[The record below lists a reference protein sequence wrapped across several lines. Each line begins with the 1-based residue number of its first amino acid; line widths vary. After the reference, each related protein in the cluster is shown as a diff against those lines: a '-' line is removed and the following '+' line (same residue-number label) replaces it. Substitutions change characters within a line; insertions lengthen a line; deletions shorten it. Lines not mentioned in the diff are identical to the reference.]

1 MVLFLK
7 DGKVLK
13 YYAEKLRSQGAMLFS
28 LIDPDKLPL
37 EKGAAVAAASYE
49 GGADVILVGGSIGV
63 QGGVLDETVKQIKE
77 NAPGLP
83 VVLYPGSPGGLT
95 PEADAVYF
103 MQMLNS
109 RDVYW
114 LSTAQIQAAPVV
126 ARMKI
131 EAIPTSYVILE
142 PGRAVG
148 WIGNANAVPRDR
160 ADLAAACALA
170 ARYLGARVFITD
182 SGSGAPSPAPS
193 EMISAIR
200 KMCAAGNGDEMLYFY
215 AGGVK
220 NAEHAAGV
228 IKAGAHGLHVGN
240 AFEEG
245 EGEARGAGGAAAIA
259 RVRKIADAIRAEGKK
274 RV

>member
-1 MVLFLK
+1 LRE
-7 DGKVLK
+7 GKTMK
-13 YYAEKLRSQGAMLFS
+13 YYREKLASQGAMLFS

-37 EKGAAVAAASYE
+37 EKGAAVAKASYE

-63 QGGVLDETVKQIKE
+63 QGSVLDDTVKLIKE

-109 RDVYW
+109 KDVYW

-126 ARMKI
+126 ARMRI
-131 EAIPTSYVILE
+131 EAIPTSYVIIE

-182 SGSGAPSPAPS
+182 SGSGAPGPAPS
-193 EMISAIR
+193 EMIAAIS
-200 KMCAAGNGDEMLYFY
+200 KACGDDMLYFY

-220 NAEHAAGV
+220 TAEHAAGV
-228 IKAGAHGLHVGN
+228 IRAGARGLHVGN

-245 EGEARGAGGAAAIA
+245 EGEAKGAGGAAAVA
-259 RVRKIADAIRAEGKK
+259 RVKKIADAVHAEGRK

>member
-1 MVLFLK
+1 
-7 DGKVLK
+7 
-13 YYAEKLRSQGAMLFS
+13 MLFS
-28 LIDPDKLPL
+28 LVDPDKLPL
-37 EKGAAVAAASYE
+37 EKGGAVAKASYE

-63 QGGVLDETVKQIKE
+63 QGSVLDETVKLIKD

-95 PEADAVYF
+95 QEADAVYF

-109 RDVYW
+109 RDIYW

-131 EAIPTSYVILE
+131 EAISTSYVIIE

-148 WIGNANAVPRDR
+148 WIGNANIVPRDR

-182 SGSGAPSPAPS
+182 SGSGAPSPAPN

-200 KMCAAGNGDEMLYFY
+200 KMCSNPATNAEEMLYFY

-220 NAEHAAGV
+220 NAEHAANV
-228 IKAGAHGLHVGN
+228 IRAGAHGLHVGN

-245 EGEARGAGGAAAIA
+245 EGETRGAGGAAAIA
-259 RVRKIADAIRAEGKK
+259 RVKKIADAVHAEGKK

>member
-1 MVLFLK
+1 MFLR
-7 DGKVLK
+7 DGKTLK
-13 YYAEKLRSQGAMLFS
+13 YYQEKLATKGALLFS

-37 EKGAAVAAASYE
+37 EKGAAVAKASFE

-63 QGGVLDETVKQIKE
+63 QGRTLDDTVKMIKE
-77 NAPGLP
+77 AAPGLP

-95 PEADAVYF
+95 SEADAVYF

-109 RDVYW
+109 KDVYW

-126 ARMKI
+126 ARMRI
-131 EAIPTSYVILE
+131 EAIPTSYVIIE

-160 ADLAAACALA
+160 PDLAAACALA
-170 ARYLGARVFITD
+170 AKYLGARVFITD

-193 EMISAIR
+193 ELINAIAR
-200 KMCAAGNGDEMLYFY
+200 VCSDDLLYFY

-220 NAEHAAGV
+220 NAKHAAAA
-228 IKAGAHGLHVGN
+228 IRAGAHGVHVGN
-240 AFEEG
+240 VFEETG
-245 EGEARGAGGAAAIA
+245 VK
-259 RVRKIADAIRAEGKK
+259 RVREIADAVHREGKK